1 MEKIDLK
8 DKLILEDSDL
18 TAPNIVVEK
27 IVSQI
32 KNETNGV
39 ITGNI
44 ESYDGPVLSYTT
56 MGLRAVLDMT
66 ERKVDIQ
73 DSLGKRGEKENKYEF
88 YLTTPVFEQYQ
99 YRVCFLQYGV
109 ANYPVKVVLE
119 QSIANEINK
128 KGMQSNYIYVCNN
141 PSELEELIISV
152 IYSKKVIGVMQELVH
167 IHQIHRN
174 DEMQDVED

>member
-56 MGLRAVLDMT
+56 MGLRAVLNMT

-73 DSLGKRGEKENKYEF
+73 DSLGKQGEKENKYEF

-99 YRVCFLQYGV
+99 YRVCFLQIPF
-109 ANYPVKVVLE
+109 AEYP
-119 QSIANEINK
+119 
-128 KGMQSNYIYVCNN
+128 
-141 PSELEELIISV
+141 
-152 IYSKKVIGVMQELVH
+152 
-167 IHQIHRN
+167 
-174 DEMQDVED
+174 